1 MSSGK
6 GTSRKAYV
14 TLYVFL
20 FSVKKN
26 TWSEVSLVSTTNEKP
41 SLVRINVGSPHRLY
55 KHKVWEA
62 PTFSTH

>member
-6 GTSRKAYV
+6 GTSCKAYV

-26 TWSEVSLVSTTNEKP
+26 TWSEVSLVSTVNEKP
-41 SLVRINVGSPHRLY
+41 SLARINMGSPHQY
-55 KHKVWEA
+55 YEHKVWEA